1 MVSDLK
7 VIHHDECQLLDWGES
22 RSTGPWVKL
31 RLADTEYLEA
41 FRGLDTATAKKTGH
55 IFNVTITQGDII
67 ADKTDDWPG
76 DIVNTDGAASDVVYD
91 RHKSKKSL
99 YGQQAKEL
107 RLSSFF
113 RRPEVW
119 RAVGTDQ
126 EFLDWLK
133 TQDCC
138 AAKNYHNGDIVA
150 AHVRRVAN
158 GSGTGI
164 KPEYSAIP
172 LCDEH
177 HQLQHQKGES
187 AVAPREWWD
196 KKRIE
201 HLQKW
206 CWETLKTKLGY
217 TSWSDVPPWEL
228 LTWAEKVEV
237 SGKDG
242 SMWLPRC
249 YYDKYREQNER

>member
-1 MVSDLK
+1 MSDLK

-22 RSTGPWVKL
+22 RATGPWVKL
-31 RLADTEYLEA
+31 RLSDVEYLEA

-67 ADKTDDWPG
+67 ADEKPVDS
-76 DIVNTDGAASDVVYD
+76 VASKYGA
-91 RHKSKKSL
+91 
-99 YGQQAKEL
+99 QAKEL

-133 TQDCC
+133 ICSCPVTGSH
-138 AAKNYHNGDIVA
+138 YGDIVP

-172 LCDEH
+172 LCDKH
-177 HQLQHQKGES
+177 HQLQHLQGES
-187 AVAPREWWD
+187 AINPREWWD

-201 HLQKW
+201 YLVKW
-206 CWETLKTKLGY
+206 CWETLKTDLGY
-217 TSWSDVPPWEL
+217 DSWSEVPPLVLE
-228 LTWAEKVEV
+228 TWADKKLV
-237 SGKDG
+237 SG
-242 SMWLPRC
+242 SVQNPWLPRC
-249 YYDKYREQNER
+249 YCVTYQEQNTD